1 MLHSLQSP
9 LSVLSVSVPPL
20 CMSLY
25 TSSLYLQKG
34 ETERDR
40 ERERQRKNS
49 CVRNT

>member
-25 TSSLYLQKG
+25 TSSLYLAKR
-34 ETERDR
+34 RDR
-40 ERERQRKNS
+40 ERQRERETEKEQLR
-49 CVRNT
+49 